1 MILTPRSALA
11 LRSRADGCVFWYPSR
26 REEGQGSSWSSNPK
40 ECCSFLPFLPPMTLG
55 KIWMSFIKG
64 HSTGPVLR
72 LTPGSL
78 MEGSSRYTLTHL
90 DPRWVACSGVGFRMN
105 VAERSQRSAGSG
117 GGSEKV
123 RSWWKISV
131 WLWEES
137 WRQNHRLGEKTER
150 WIGLKLN

>member
-11 LRSRADGCVFWYPSR
+11 LHSRADGCVFWYLSH

-40 ECCSFLPFLPPMTLG
+40 ECCFVLPFLPPMMLG
-55 KIWMSFIKG
+55 KYGCHSKKG
-64 HSTGPVLR
+64 HSTGPVLQ

-78 MEGSSRYTLTHL
+78 MEGTSRYTLTHL
-90 DPRWVACSGVGFRMN
+90 YPRWVACSGVGFHMN

-123 RSWWKISV
+123 RSCWIS
-131 WLWEES
+131 LSDSEKTAGYKNTGWEEKMKV
-137 WRQNHRLGEKTER
+137 E
-150 WIGLKLN
+150 LKLN